1 MAISIAAPR
10 ARHIVHIPT
19 SIDILRI
26 VAGFLT
32 SRAKAIGA
40 SLPDPERLGSSS
52 ESWRGPRSIALVHG
66 GVGMP

>member
-10 ARHIVHIPT
+10 ARHMVLVP
-19 SIDILRI
+19 SPLDALRVI
-26 VAGFLT
+26 ANFVV
-32 SRAKAIGA
+32 SRAKAIDA
-40 SLPDPERLGSSS
+40 SLPDPERLGNTG

>member
-10 ARHIVHIPT
+10 TRRIVHIPT
-19 SIDILRI
+19 LIDIFSIL
-26 VAGFLT
+26 AGFLG
-32 SRAKAIGA
+32 SRARAIGA

-52 ESWRGPRSIALVHG
+52 ESWRGPRSIGLVHG